1 MISQS
6 VKTLLAKLY
15 YRDRQAFDEKI
26 SKMGIPFE
34 DVSGEINNEAQRISL
49 LKKISEMPREH
60 ISSGKHVS
68 FINDI
73 NDAWTLV
80 LIDGDNLSN
89 GEICAVDRRY
99 HNTVMK
105 VFVNNKRRYEELSK
119 ILSKYHSIKVEY
131 VQFENKGDQAV
142 DNRIKTLLGQEV
154 QNYFYQMIYIV
165 SRDKGFDKSIEK
177 YRKKHNWNE
186 IKLRR
191 CETIPFNVL
200 Y

>member
-26 SKMGIPFE
+26 SKMGISFE
-34 DVSGEINNEAQRISL
+34 DVSGEINNEAQRISS

-60 ISSGKHVS
+60 IS
-68 FINDI
+68 FI

-119 ILSKYHSIKVEY
+119 ILSKYLSIKVEY

-154 QNYFYQMIYIV
+154 QKYSYQMIYIV